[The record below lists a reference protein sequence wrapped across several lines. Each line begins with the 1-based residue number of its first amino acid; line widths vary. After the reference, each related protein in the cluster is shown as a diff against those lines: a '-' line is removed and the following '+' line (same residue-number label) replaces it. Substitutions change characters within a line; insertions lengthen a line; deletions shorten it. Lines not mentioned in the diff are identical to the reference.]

1 MDLCISAGSEQI
13 VSYDPDSIAVLAYLY
28 LGRCPIHVDNSLIND
43 AKLTR
48 LPLLKHAGIETSGI
62 KNILTY
68 LRSQNYGLE
77 YDLTDAKNVELV
89 SLVAVI
95 ERQLMPALDWFL
107 WGEDDVF
114 VRFTRECYTTRLSRL
129 TAFYL
134 PHKWRA
140 NKIRRAKHSQL
151 THCLRQMSETE
162 RMNELYILAKR
173 CLTALSYILGKKTYF
188 VDDRPTAVDAYLFGQ
203 LWPLLLYESRHGT
216 ADWSVLGHATN
227 YTGQSASHP
236 LIAHLLQCPNLVA
249 HFIRIQN
256 EYFPKAA
263 ASFRQDIAANASK
276 RLQSANLFS
285 NHPVR
290 DCLLVGSGVL
300 CLFFLYARHI
310 GMIRIA
316 SA

>member
-1 MDLCISAGSEQI
+1 
-13 VSYDPDSIAVLAYLY
+13 
-28 LGRCPIHVDNSLIND
+28 
-43 AKLTR
+43 
-48 LPLLKHAGIETSGI
+48 
-62 KNILTY
+62 
-68 LRSQNYGLE
+68 
-77 YDLTDAKNVELV
+77 
-89 SLVAVI
+89 
-95 ERQLMPALDWFL
+95 MPALDWFL

-114 VRFTRECYTTRLSRL
+114 VRFTRKCYTTRLSRL
-129 TAFYL
+129 SAFYL
-134 PHKWRA
+134 PHQWRA

-162 RMNELYILAKR
+162 RLNELYILAKR

-216 ADWSVLGHATN
+216 ADWSMLGHAAN

-263 ASFRQDIAANASK
+263 ASFRQDIAVNASK

-316 SA
+316 ST

>member
-1 MDLCISAGSEQI
+1 MNEKTSKGG
-13 VSYDPDSIAVLAYLY
+13 PK
-28 LGRCPIHVDNSLIND
+28 G
-43 AKLTR
+43 
-48 LPLLKHAGIETSGI
+48 GIFQVE
-62 KNILTY
+62 
-68 LRSQNYGLE
+68 NYGLE

-129 TAFYL
+129 TSFYL
-134 PHKWRA
+134 PHQWRS

-162 RMNELYILAKR
+162 RMNEVSNRMVSTFIPL
-173 CLTALSYILGKKTYF
+173 
-188 VDDRPTAVDAYLFGQ
+188 PTAVDAYLFGQ
-203 LWPLLLYESRHGT
+203 LWPLLLYEARHGT

-263 ASFRQDIAANASK
+263 ASFREG
-276 RLQSANLFS
+276 R
-285 NHPVR
+285 
-290 DCLLVGSGVL
+290 
-300 CLFFLYARHI
+300 
-310 GMIRIA
+310 
-316 SA
+316 